1 MIFCPVRAVCEIGQ
15 LGKVKER
22 NSDFSERR
30 ETLWSSTFS
39 ETYSER
45 EREKERETDRD
56 RQADRRRE
64 RERERE
70 RSVAWI
76 NH

>member
-45 EREKERETDRD
+45 ERERD
-56 RQADRRRE
+56 RQRQTSRQTQRE
-64 RERERE
+64 RERERDLLLG
-70 RSVAWI
+70 
-76 NH
+76 